1 MIKPL
6 NVATTE
12 KGRLKMRLIDADALI
27 KKFKR
32 AKKGVKLGPMD
43 IYAKGTLAG
52 LDYAIYLINNVTTVE
67 ERKHGHWVQ
76 VSDWDKNGQAH
87 FDCSVCGA
95 GDVHADDAEVPYCWH
110 CGAVMDEVAE
120 DEVRQN
126 K

>member
-1 MIKPL
+1 
-6 NVATTE
+6 
-12 KGRLKMRLIDADALI
+12 MRLIDADALI
-27 KKFKR
+27 KKLR
-32 AKKGVKLGPMD
+32 QNKKTVKSGIGGM
-43 IYAKGTLAG
+43 YTAGMLAG
-52 LDYAIYLINNVTTVE
+52 IDFAGVTVTQAPTVE